1 MIGLAIAV
9 GVFSAATFVSGQISG
24 EGLYLLGSV
33 AALCA
38 VTTYLSSRHTS
49 SFLKIFI
56 AIFSLETIAFGTM
69 VVGGSLRFWPEGY
82 LDYLPPQSLA
92 LTVAI
97 FSILVYSV
105 SHLPV
110 VRAITRIADRY
121 FDKCGRTT
129 ARIWPFPAFD
139 IWERRLAVAMVV
151 FLVLVNQA
159 QVGITVRLSFFNR
172 DWFNAIQEKNAVIFW
187 ELLFFVFVPWA
198 FTYIASTV
206 VEYVVQSMLIIRWRR
221 WLTDFYVSHWLDD
234 SNHYRMTLFGGE
246 TDNPDQRISEDIY
259 RFIDA
264 PTEGQ
269 TGLYGY
275 SIQLISTL
283 SSLVSFAIVL
293 WALSA
298 NFSLPGSDIK
308 VPGFLF
314 WVALIYAG
322 LGTLVTHL
330 IGRPLVKIFFHK
342 QRVEADFRFSLA
354 RVREYGEQIALLK
367 GEPSEKVSLGRR
379 FAAIVGNYLD
389 LINTRKRL
397 IAFTQLYGQIS
408 PIIPYVFA
416 APFYFAGKIPLGIM
430 TQTASAFG
438 RVEAALTFFITYYT
452 SLAGFKAVLDRLT
465 LFDAAIARAQ
475 ALREKSSLAAE
486 PAAAG
491 SDVSL
496 DHVSIALPDGRRI
509 IEDASLALRAG
520 EPTLVV
526 GPSGSGKSTL
536 FRGISGIWPFGEGRI
551 ALPHEADI
559 MLLPQKPY
567 IPIGTLRNAVT
578 YPAPSGTYSDE
589 QVIDALHAVDLPL
602 LATQLDHEDIWVQ
615 RLSGG
620 EQQRLAVARALLAKP
635 DWLFLDEAT
644 AALDE
649 RSEANLYHVIH
660 ERMPG
665 TTVVSIGHRSTL
677 GAFHER
683 RVELQR
689 TRDGAFAP
697 HEIPA
702 KAAE

>member
-1 MIGLAIAV
+1 MNGLAIAV
-9 GVFSAATFVSGQISG
+9 GAFAVAAFVAGQVSGQ
-24 EGLYLLGSV
+24 GLYLLGGV

-38 VTTYLSSRHTS
+38 VTTYLSGRIS

-56 AIFSLETIAFGTM
+56 AIFSLETIAFGLM
-69 VVGGSLRFWPEGY
+69 VVGGAFGWWPDAY
-82 LDYLPPQSLA
+82 IDYLPPQSLA

-97 FSILVYSV
+97 FSILVYAA
-105 SHLPV
+105 SHIPV
-110 VRAITRIADRY
+110 VRNITRIADRY
-121 FDKCGRTT
+121 FDTRDKTQ
-129 ARIWPFPAFD
+129 ARIWPLRPFTPL
-139 IWERRLAVAMVV
+139 ERRLAVAMVV

-172 DWFNAIQEKNAVIFW
+172 DWFNAIQEKNAHDFW
-187 ELLFFVFVPWA
+187 QLLFFVFTPWA
-198 FTYIASTV
+198 FIYVASTV
-206 VEYVVQSMLIIRWRR
+206 IEYVVQSTLTIRWRR
-221 WLTDFYVSHWLDD
+221 WLTDYYVSHWLDG
-234 SNHYRMTLFGGE
+234 NTHYRMGLLGSD
-246 TDNPDQRISEDIY
+246 TDNPDQRISEDIS

-298 NFSLPGSDIK
+298 NFSLPGTDIR

-314 WVALIYAG
+314 WVALVYAG

-354 RVREYGEQIALLK
+354 RLREYGEQVALLK
-367 GEPSEKVSLGRR
+367 GEASEKVSLGRR
-379 FAAIVGNYLD
+379 FAAIVVNYFD
-389 LINTRKRL
+389 LINTRKKL

-408 PIIPYVFA
+408 PIIPFIFA
-416 APFYFAGKIPLGIM
+416 APFYFAGRIPLGIM

-438 RVEAALTFFITYYT
+438 RVEAALTFFISYYT
-452 SLAGFKAVLDRLT
+452 SLAGFKSVLDRLT
-465 LFDAAIARAQ
+465 LFDAAIARAKTLGERPPKI
-475 ALREKSSLAAE
+475 ALEPSAA
-486 PAAAG
+486 P
-491 SDVSL
+491 DVSL
-496 DHVSIALPDGRRI
+496 EHVTFGLPNGRRI
-509 IEDASLALRAG
+509 IEDASLTFHAG
-520 EPTLVV
+520 EPTLVA

-536 FRGISGIWPFGEGRI
+536 FRGISGIWPFGDGRI
-551 ALPHEADI
+551 DI
-559 MLLPQKPY
+559 PAGAHVMLLPQKPY

-578 YPAPSGTYSDE
+578 YPAPPGTYSDAD
-589 QVIDALHAVDLPL
+589 VIEALNAVDLAL
-602 LATQLDHEDIWVQ
+602 LTHDIDQEDIWVQ

-620 EQQRLAVARALLAKP
+620 EQQRLALARALLAKP

-644 AALDE
+644 AAIDE
-649 RSEANLYHVIH
+649 ALEAKLYHAIAQ
-660 ERMPG
+660 RLPS

-677 GAFHER
+677 SAFHDR
-683 RVELQR
+683 RVEMQAG
-689 TRDGAFAP
+689 RDGTFAP
-697 HEIPA
+697 RELPA